1 MKVICDGL
9 DLSDA
14 VMKVIKA
21 ASPKSPNP
29 ILEGIKIK
37 AENGTL
43 TFTATDLELAIEKKI
58 KADVKIEGET
68 VVPGRIFSEFVKK
81 INYETIEM
89 TLSENRQLKIKYTDS
104 EGVFQ
109 CMGTEEFPA
118 LQQVSSAQSFSIVKK
133 EIKDLINKIVFSAA
147 VDDSRPILKGILLEI
162 DDISMNGVAVDGFRL
177 ALCTKPVENSTAKM
191 NAVVPAKSLTEI
203 AKLIDDSEEIITF
216 YIQKNYLM
224 ADFGGTRIITRLL
237 EGDFF
242 SYKQILSPK
251 DYCSTVTINREQL
264 EDGLERASLLA
275 RGDKN
280 NLVRFDIRDKVLE
293 LTSNSEMGNIRE
305 KIPVGLTGKDITIA
319 FNAKYYLD
327 ALRALNE
334 EFVKLKFISPVSPC
348 IITSVEKEYEYTYL
362 ILPVRII

>member
-1 MKVICDGL
+1 MKVICEGL

-21 ASPKSPNP
+21 ASQKSPNP
-29 ILEGIKIK
+29 VLEGIKIK
-37 AENGTL
+37 AENNTL
-43 TFTATDLELAIEKKI
+43 TFTATDTELAIEKKI

-81 INYETIEM
+81 INYDTIEM
-89 TLSENRQLKIKYTDS
+89 TLSENLQLKLKYTDS

-109 CMGTEEFPA
+109 CMSAAEYPA
-118 LQQVSSAQSFSIVKK
+118 LEEVKSAQKFSIVKK

-147 VDDSRPILKGILLEI
+147 SDESRPILKGVLFEI
-162 DDISMNGVAVDGFRL
+162 DDVSMNGVAVDGFRL
-177 ALCTKPVENSTAKM
+177 ALCTKPIENSTAKM
-191 NAVVPAKSLTEI
+191 NAVVPGKSLMEI
-203 AKLIDDSEEIITF
+203 AKLVDDSEEIITF
-216 YIQKNYLM
+216 HIQKNYLM
-224 ADFGGTRIITRLL
+224 ADFNGTRIITRLL

-242 SYKQILSPK
+242 SYKQILAPK
-251 DYCSTVTINREQL
+251 DYSTVITINREQL
-264 EDGLERASLLA
+264 ENGLERASLLA

-280 NLVRFDIRDKVLE
+280 NLVKFDIKDKILE

-305 KIPVGLTGKDITIA
+305 KIPVGLEGKDLTIA
-319 FNAKYYLD
+319 FNAKYYTD

-334 EFVKLKFISPVSPC
+334 EFVKIKFTSPSSPC

>member
-1 MKVICDGL
+1 MKVICEGL

-21 ASPKSPNP
+21 ASAKSPNP
-29 ILEGIKIK
+29 VLEGIKIK
-37 AENGTL
+37 AENDVL

-81 INYETIEM
+81 INRDIIEM
-89 TLSENRQLKIKYTDS
+89 TLTGGQLKLKYTDS

-109 CMGTEEFPA
+109 CMSPEEFPA
-118 LQQVSSAQSFSIVKK
+118 LKVVDTAQSFSIVKK
-133 EIKDLINKIVFSAA
+133 ELKDLINKIVFSAA

-162 DDISMNGVAVDGFRL
+162 DDISVNGVAVDGFRL
-177 ALCTKPVENSTAKM
+177 ALCTKPIENSTAKM
-191 NAVVPAKSLTEI
+191 NAVVPSKSLAEM
-203 AKLIDDSEEIITF
+203 AKLIDDSEDILTL

-242 SYKQILSPK
+242 SYRQILGPK
-251 DYCSTVTINREQL
+251 DYCTTVTINRQQL

-275 RGDKN
+275 KGDKN
-280 NLVRFDIRDKVLE
+280 NLVKFDIKDKILE
-293 LTSNSEMGNIRE
+293 LSSNSEVGNIHE
-305 KIPVGLTGKDITIA
+305 KIAVGLSGKDLTIA
-319 FNAKYYLD
+319 FNAKYYMD

-334 EFVKLKFISPVSPC
+334 EFVKIKFLSAVSPC